1 MIRLFTLIL
10 VDVVVFVGL
19 RVFSVLVLFLF
30 GIGASGSSEEQTDY
44 ILIPALVVQ
53 LFIIWLLYSKK
64 KFVRSLSEFW
74 ILALIVIV
82 LFALGQFN
90 LIAF

>member
-10 VDVVVFVGL
+10 VDIVVFVGL
-19 RVFSVLVLFLF
+19 RVLSVLVFFLF
-30 GIGASGSSEEQTDY
+30 GIGASSSSEEQISF

-53 LFIIWLLYSKK
+53 LFFIWLLYAKN
-64 KFVRSLSEFW
+64 KFVRSLSEVW
-74 ILALIVIV
+74 ILALIVIA

-90 LIAF
+90 LIPF